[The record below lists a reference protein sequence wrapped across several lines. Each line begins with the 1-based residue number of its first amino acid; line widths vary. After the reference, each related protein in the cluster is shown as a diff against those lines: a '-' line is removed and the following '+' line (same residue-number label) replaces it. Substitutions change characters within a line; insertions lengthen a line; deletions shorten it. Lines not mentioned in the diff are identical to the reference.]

1 MTGINNNNKFVP
13 STPKTYTV
21 LELRGWQQQPIKQ
34 SSLSATARSKVVNRS
49 GSNYISERTTII
61 NPSYGPGFWD
71 NVGDWIEKNAPV
83 IAVRTGIALVSIAN
97 PPAGAALAVGVASG
111 GIVAR
116 AAGEISGDETAKETG
131 RIMICGSSD
140 RLSEKIINGTVVE
153 AANILNR

>member
-1 MTGINNNNKFVP
+1 
-13 STPKTYTV
+13 
-21 LELRGWQQQPIKQ
+21 
-34 SSLSATARSKVVNRS
+34 
-49 GSNYISERTTII
+49 
-61 NPSYGPGFWD
+61 
-71 NVGDWIEKNAPV
+71 
-83 IAVRTGIALVSIAN
+83 
-97 PPAGAALAVGVASG
+97 VASG